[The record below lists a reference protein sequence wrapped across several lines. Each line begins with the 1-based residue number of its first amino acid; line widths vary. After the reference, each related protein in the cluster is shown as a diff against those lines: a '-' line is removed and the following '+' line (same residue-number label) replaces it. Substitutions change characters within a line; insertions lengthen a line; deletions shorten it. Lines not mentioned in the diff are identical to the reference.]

1 MIILILSGNPVS
13 LRGQL
18 VRTCEEVTDARAN
31 AEHPAVEAETG
42 LLGHLRLTEQYLI
55 WITLSWHSSHL
66 ACHHVAHQSLAGVN
80 RSLAGVV
87 EQHHTHR

>member
-18 VRTCEEVTDARAN
+18 FRTCEEVANARAN

-42 LLGHLRLTEQYLI
+42 LLGHLGLT
-55 WITLSWHSSHL
+55 SS
-66 ACHHVAHQSLAGVN
+66 N
-80 RSLAGVV
+80 K
-87 EQHHTHR
+87 